1 MLDFEQIKAQYPE
14 KMQGFERALMREY
27 LQYKILQGLFESKFA
42 SRISFLGGTALRIIY
57 GNDRFSEDIDL
68 DHFGL
73 RWEESEDLVGDAI
86 RLLELEGFL
95 VEASQVEKGAFHC
108 TIKVPEV
115 LFEHGISP
123 LREEKVRIRIDT
135 ASQGYSYQP
144 DIKILN
150 KFDVFTQVRVT
161 PLPVLLSQK
170 IYAAVN
176 RKRPKGRD
184 FYDISFLF
192 GLTKPDFGFIHQKM
206 GISTQEELRETVLGK
221 VASYDFNILAEDVAP
236 FLMKKGQ
243 KKRVEQFVLFWEQVE
258 MD

>member
-14 KMQGFERALMREY
+14 ALQGFERALLREY

-57 GNDRFSEDIDL
+57 GNNRFSEDIDL

-73 RWEESEDLVGDAI
+73 RWEEFEDLIGDAV
-86 RLLELEGFL
+86 RLMELEGFS
-95 VEASQVEKGAFHC
+95 VEASQVEKAAFHC
-108 TIKVPEV
+108 TIRIPEV

-123 LREEKVRIRIDT
+123 LQEEKVRIRVDT
-135 ASQGYSYQP
+135 AARGYDYQP
-144 DIKILN
+144 DVRILN

-170 IYAAVN
+170 IFAAVN

-192 GLTKPDFGFIHQKM
+192 GLTKPDFGFIQKKM
-206 GISTQEELRETVLGK
+206 GIFSPEELREMVLRK
-221 VASYDFNILAEDVAP
+221 VASYDFNALADDVAP
-236 FLMKKGQ
+236 FLMNKAQ
-243 KKRVEQFVLFWEQVE
+243 KLRVQQFILYWEQVP
-258 MD
+258 MS